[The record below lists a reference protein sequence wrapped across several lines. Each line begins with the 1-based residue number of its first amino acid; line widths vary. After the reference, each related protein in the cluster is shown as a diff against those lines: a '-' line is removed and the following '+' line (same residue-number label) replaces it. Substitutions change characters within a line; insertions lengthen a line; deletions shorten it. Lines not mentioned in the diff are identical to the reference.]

1 MTHSIASARAGLA
14 AIALSMASPTL
25 AQAWIGQIA
34 GEAAGNH
41 TPGPCR
47 RADPPPPEA
56 VAEARA
62 PALAAMRLYWE
73 RASAADAADVS
84 AAFHVRYGNWV
95 SGKTLVGG
103 EALRSITDPLARRAG
118 AALAAEPSIFILASD
133 RRSARGIW
141 RVDAGDAAAGYY
153 VADFGSERHVW
164 KLDRIEI
171 VDEMPRTEITQY
183 CRQPGDFEAFQE
195 VLAQRQARRDAEHA
209 AEEARRAARH

>member
-1 MTHSIASARAGLA
+1 MTHLIASTRAGLV

-41 TPGPCR
+41 VPGPCR

-84 AAFHVRYGNWV
+84 AAFHARYGNWV
-95 SGKTLVGG
+95 SGKILTGG
-103 EALRSITDPLARRAG
+103 EALTSITDPLARRAG
-118 AALAAEPSIFILASD
+118 AALAAEPSIFVLASD

-141 RVDAGDAAAGYY
+141 RVDAGEAAAGYY

-164 KLDRIEI
+164 KLNRIEI
-171 VDEMPRTEITQY
+171 VDEMPLTEISQY
-183 CRQPGDFEAFQE
+183 CRQPGDFEAFQQ
-195 VLAQRQARRDAEHA
+195 VLAERQARRA
-209 AEEARRAARH
+209 AQH